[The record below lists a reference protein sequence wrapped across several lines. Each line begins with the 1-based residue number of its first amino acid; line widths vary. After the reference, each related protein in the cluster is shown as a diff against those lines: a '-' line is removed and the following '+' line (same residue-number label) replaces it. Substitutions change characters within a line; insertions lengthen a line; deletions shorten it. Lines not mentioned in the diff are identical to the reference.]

1 MNTFTTTIKNWLID
15 ELEEY
20 KGVNPE
26 VYPKDLAYIL
36 TDYINTNGSVHY
48 SAWEASQFIKDN
60 FYTFGDLIEYVKNNY
75 DMDLNPMLEP
85 EKAEVIAYIEGV
97 NYLLNN
103 LETLQKEIDKSEY
116 NQIVLSDAII
126 DGMIEELKTSG
137 LEIEF

>member
-1 MNTFTTTIKNWLID
+1 MENFTKIIKDWLID
-15 ELEEY
+15 ELEER
-20 KGVNPE
+20 KGENLE
-26 VYPKDLAYIL
+26 VYPEDLAYIL

-48 SAWEASQFIKDN
+48 SAWKASQFIKDN
-60 FYTFGDLIEYVKNNY
+60 FYTFGELIEYVKDNY

-116 NQIVLSDAII
+116 EQIVLTDELIDEMIKELEASDYDI
-126 DGMIEELKTSG
+126 T
-137 LEIEF
+137 F

>member
-15 ELEEY
+15 ELEER
-20 KGVNPE
+20 KGQNMEVCPE
-26 VYPKDLAYIL
+26 DLGYEL
-36 TDYINTNGSVHY
+36 TEEINANGSVHC
-48 SAWEASQFIKDN
+48 SAWKASEFIKEN
-60 FYTFGDLIEYVKNNY
+60 FYMFGDLVEYVKDNY
-75 DMDLNPMLEP
+75 AEYLNPMLEP
-85 EKAEVIAYIEGV
+85 EKAEVLAYIEGV

-116 NQIVLSDAII
+116 DQIVLSDAII

>member
-1 MNTFTTTIKNWLID
+1 MENFTKIIKDWLID
-15 ELEEY
+15 ELEER
-20 KGVNPE
+20 KGENLE
-26 VYPKDLAYIL
+26 VYPEDLAYIL
-36 TDYINTNGSVHY
+36 TDYINTNGSVNF

-60 FYTFGDLIEYVKNNY
+60 FYTFGELIEYVKDNY

-116 NQIVLSDAII
+116 EQIVLTDELIDEMIKELEASDYDI
-126 DGMIEELKTSG
+126 T
-137 LEIEF
+137 F